1 MHKPVWFICLV
12 LCWFSSSVF
21 AKPFTKDQVPEPL
34 KPWIGWVAE
43 DNPERACP
51 FLYNDDGQKR
61 CQWPTATQLDLSPQ
75 KGVFITQGQVYKDT
89 WVQLPGDSLHWPQ
102 NVTVNQQAALV
113 MEKDGIPVIKI
124 TADGAASSYQIHGE
138 FLWGRI
144 PDNLPVPMD
153 TGLINLS
160 INGQA
165 IAAPTIRDGQLWL
178 KESESGQGKLENV
191 QNSLDLQVFRQFT
204 DDVPLQ
210 VVTRL
215 VLDVAGEQREVKL
228 AKPVLDSFVAFNL
241 ASALPARLE
250 NDGQLL
256 VQVRPGHWQI
266 DITARS
272 VKDLSTVPFPAGGQ
286 DWPESEI
293 WLFQASPDVRVVEIE
308 QLASIDTSQSNVPDE
323 WKNLP
328 AYTINNGQAMGFKV
342 IRRGDPEPDANE
354 LKLYRKLWLDFNGEG
369 YTANDTIIGEIHRDW
384 RLNALPETLLGK
396 VENFKRHLPME
407 EGENL
412 LITHLAGSD
421 EQGVELRS
429 GLITLQADSRIK
441 GSVETLG
448 AVGWRQDFQE
458 VTTEL
463 NLPPGWRLLAAS
475 GVDNMPDSW
484 LSHWTLLDLF
494 LVLFAAFAVG
504 RIWNRYWGLFALLT
518 FVIIWHEL
526 EAPKLV
532 WLNILAATALIN
544 LLPKDKFLIVL
555 KTIKAYRIIGWLVL
569 ISITLPFMVDQVR
582 YGLYPQLEKDG
593 QFTSSSVANDSEV
606 MAPASPKVT
615 GKLKNRRLEYTES
628 FANVIQEQMSKVD
641 SLYPKAM
648 RDYDPNEKPSLKE
661 SLAKLESVDP
671 NAKVQTG
678 PGLPEWQWHK
688 IHLSWNGSVSSQ
700 QQLHLWYL
708 SPTMTMLLNFLRV
721 IFVAV
726 LALLMF
732 GVADKFRPH
741 FPRFRA
747 TPPALLV
754 LLLLPLFMAIVP
766 KAYADYPSEALLNEL
781 KARLQKVETPD
792 CLPACADIPR
802 MAMSMTQD
810 RVELVLQIHVSA
822 AVVLPLPAEYGQW
835 FPNQVLDNGEA
846 ATALYR
852 EGNGLWI
859 HLKPGEHRVILRGAA
874 PLLSQFT
881 LPLPLKP
888 KRVTL
893 DKSGWEVVGIQ
904 ENAVPDTQLQFSRTG
919 QTKDANNKAVL
930 EPGALPPF
938 ISVERTLQ
946 LGLDWRVY
954 TRVSRLSPV
963 GSAVVLKVGL
973 LPGEAVS
980 TAGIHVKEGAV
991 EVNMSAQ
998 DTEMEWLSTLEK
1010 SPAIELLAPSTEQWT
1025 EVWKVNVSPVWHM
1038 GTQGIAPIHSYFF
1051 NEWSP
1056 EWHPWPGEKITLQ
1069 ITRPEAV
1076 NGQTLTID
1084 HSQLDI
1090 KPGQRLQDAT
1100 LAISLR
1106 SSQGGQHT
1114 LTLPEH
1120 AVLQSVGIN
1129 GRTTPIRLQGNKLTL
1144 PVTPGKQDV
1153 SINWHEESPIAS
1165 VISTPTV
1172 DLGTAS
1178 VNSRLNISLGQDRWV
1193 LWVHGPTLGPT
1204 ILFWGVLAVIFIV
1217 SLGLGKIS
1225 LTPLK
1230 HWQWFLLLIGL
1241 SQVPMAVAGIVI
1253 LWLMLLGWRQ
1263 SQTADYRHFN
1273 LLQVLLALLTLSS
1286 LGVLF
1291 AAVAEGLLSTPDMR
1305 ITGNG
1310 SSAFNLN
1317 WYQDRSLS
1325 TLPTATVISVSVLA
1339 YRVLMLAWSLW
1350 LAVSLLNWL
1359 KWGWGCF
1366 ASNGLWKKKV
1376 VLAPVVTEE
1385 AVAEQDDSHN
1395 KP

>member
-1 MHKPVWFICLV
+1 MPKLACLICFVLCLV
-12 LCWFSSSVF
+12 STLVA
-21 AKPFTKDQVPEPL
+21 AKPFTKEQVPEPL
-34 KPWIGWVAE
+34 KPWIDWVAE
-43 DNPERACP
+43 DNPELACP
-51 FLYNDDGQKR
+51 FLYNDGAQKR
-61 CQWPTATQLDLSPQ
+61 CNWPTATQLDLTSS
-75 KGVFITQGQVYKDT
+75 KGVFTTSGQVFKDT
-89 WVQLPGDSLHWPQ
+89 WVQLPGDPLHWPQ
-102 NVTVNQQAALV
+102 NVTINKQAALV
-113 MEKDGIPVIKI
+113 MEKDGIPAIKI
-124 TADGAASSYQIHGE
+124 TTDGVASSYQIHGE
-138 FLWGRI
+138 FLWERI

-165 IAAPTIRDGQLWL
+165 IAAPTIRDGDLWL

-228 AKPVLDSFVAFNL
+228 AKPVLDDFIVFNL

-272 VKDLSTVPFPAGGQ
+272 VKDLPSVPFPAGGQ

-293 WLFQASPDVRVVEIE
+293 WLFQASPDMRVVEIE
-308 QLASIDTSQSNVPDE
+308 QLASIDTSQSNVPYE

-328 AYTINNGQAMGFKV
+328 AYSINKGQAMGFKV
-342 IRRGDPEPDANE
+342 IRRGDPDPDANQ
-354 LKLYRKLWLDFNGEG
+354 LTINRKLWLDFDGQG
-369 YTANDTIIGEIHRDW
+369 YTANDTISGKISRGW
-384 RLNALPETLLGK
+384 RLNALPQTQLGK
-396 VENFKRHLPME
+396 VTLND
-407 EGENL
+407 GNL
-412 LITHLAGSD
+412 LITKLAGSD
-421 EQGVELRS
+421 KQGVEVRQGS
-429 GLITLQADSRIK
+429 VNLQADSRIIGK
-441 GSVETLG
+441 VGDLN
-448 AVGWRQDFQE
+448 AVGWEQDFQQ
-458 VTTEL
+458 VTAEL
-463 NLPPGWRLLAAS
+463 NLPTGWRLLAAS
-475 GVDNMPDSW
+475 GVDNVPDSW
-484 LSHWTLLDLF
+484 LSRWTLLDLF
-494 LVLFAAFAVG
+494 MVLCAGLAIG
-504 RIWNRYWGLFALLT
+504 RIWHPYWGAFALLT
-518 FVIIWHEL
+518 LVLIWHEPN
-526 EAPKLV
+526 APHFV
-532 WLNILAATALIN
+532 WLNILAATALLN
-544 LLPKDKFLIVL
+544 ELPKDKFLGFARLV
-555 KTIKAYRIIGWLVL
+555 KSYRLAGWLGLVL
-569 ISITLPFMVDQVR
+569 IALPFMVDQVHN
-582 YGLYPQLEKDG
+582 GLYPQLEESTQSIAQNYD
-593 QFTSSSVANDSEV
+593 QRQLDEAVQMPLPTS
-606 MAPASPKVT
+606 APAPAVM
-615 GKLKNRRLEYTES
+615 GMAES
-628 FANVIQEQMSKVD
+628 D
-641 SLYPKAM
+641 SYMAKRAMKKEAKAYLQDQAQSLD
-648 RDYDPNEKPSLKE
+648 RIDPS
-661 SLAKLESVDP
+661 
-671 NAKVQTG
+671 AKVQTG

-688 IHLSWNGSVSSQ
+688 IYLSWNGSVSSH
-700 QQLHLWYL
+700 QQLGLWYL
-708 SPTMTMLLNFLRV
+708 SPPVTMFLNFLRV
-721 IFVAV
+721 LAIAV
-726 LALLMF
+726 LAMLMF

-741 FPRFRA
+741 FPKFRA
-747 TPPALLV
+747 TPPAILA
-754 LLLLPLFMAIVP
+754 LLLLPVFMAILP

-781 KARLQKVETPD
+781 KARLQKVEPPD
-792 CLPACADIPR
+792 CLPACADIPQ
-802 MAMSMTQD
+802 MAMSITQD
-810 RVELVLQIHVSA
+810 RVELVLQIHANA

-859 HLKPGEHRVILRGAA
+859 HLKPGEHRVTLRGTS

-904 ENAVPDTQLQFSRTG
+904 ENAVPDTQLQFSRTA
-919 QTKDANNKAVL
+919 QTKDANNKTML
-930 EPGALPPF
+930 EPGVLPPF
-938 ISVERTLQ
+938 ISVERKLQ

-954 TRVSRLSPV
+954 TRVNRLSPV
-963 GSAVVLKVGL
+963 GSAVVLKIPL

-980 TAGIHVKEGAV
+980 TEGVHVKDGMV

-998 DTEMEWLSTLEK
+998 DTETEWLSTLAK
-1010 SPAIELLAPSTEQWT
+1010 APAYELLAPSTEQWT
-1025 EVWKVNVSPVWHM
+1025 EVWKANVSPIWHM
-1038 GTQGIAPIHSYFF
+1038 ESQGIAPIHSLDQA
-1051 NEWSP
+1051 EWLP
-1056 EWHPWPGEKITLQ
+1056 EWHPWPGEKLVLQ

-1084 HSQLDI
+1084 QSQLNL
-1090 KPGQRLQDAT
+1090 KPGQRLRDVV
-1100 LAISLR
+1100 LNFSLR

-1120 AVLQSVGIN
+1120 ADLQSVAIN
-1129 GRTTPIRLQGNKLTL
+1129 GQTMPIRLQERKLTL

-1178 VNSRLNISLGQDRWV
+1178 VNSRLNISLGQDRWI
-1193 LWVHGPTLGPT
+1193 LWVHGPTLGPA
-1204 ILFWGVLAVIFIV
+1204 ILFWGVLVVIFIV

-1241 SQVPMAVAGIVI
+1241 SQVPMTVAGIVI

-1263 SQTADYRHFN
+1263 NQAADYRHFN
-1273 LLQVLLALLTLSS
+1273 GLQVLLACLTLLS

-1291 AAVAEGLLSTPDMR
+1291 AAVAQGLLSTPDMR

-1317 WYQDRSLS
+1317 WYQDRSQS
-1325 TLPTATVISVSVLA
+1325 TLPTATVISVPVLA

-1366 ASNGLWKKKV
+1366 ASNGLWQKKV
-1376 VLAPVVTEE
+1376 VVEKVE
-1385 AVAEQDDSHN
+1385 VKSGIVDNDN
-1395 KP
+1395 